1 MTYIYL
7 NDTYCSSPED
17 VKSLFKDQNNLK
29 SKSFRN
35 EVLAYFRDGLLEE
48 LYNEC
53 GENITLPSNTDT
65 DEKCFK
71 ELVKSI
77 SGTELTGNIS
87 SKFNEIGEFLRVE
100 FEGESYIDSNGID
113 INTKSETFTAPV
125 KFVFKCLKSENNE
138 YTLTL
143 NGQKVA
149 KNWKSFNRGQE
160 VVYEFNPNIVGEYI
174 LFEGGNN
181 SICRI
186 SIRNNKLDG
195 HEYVDL
201 GLPSG
206 LKWATCNVGAS
217 KPEEYGDYFAWGEVK
232 PKDKYYQNNS
242 LFYDIALYTLKR
254 DEVIDS
260 KGNLTSTYD
269 AASVNWGKNWRMS
282 TKEEFEELIKYCKW
296 TWIAL
301 GGVLGYKVESKQTG
315 NNNWIFLPAA
325 GYQDGKSSYNVGN
338 YGYYWSSSVCES
350 NGSLRLYIDS
360 RSKNVNFDFYR
371 TFEYLRSHGLTIRP
385 VTK

>member
-143 NGQKVA
+143 NGQKVT
-149 KNWKSFNRGQE
+149 KNWKNFNRGQE
-160 VVYEFNPNIVGEYI
+160 VVYEFNPNIVGEYK
-174 LFEGGNN
+174 LLEGGNN
-181 SICRI
+181 LICSI
-186 SIRNNKLDG
+186 SIHKNILDG

-206 LKWATCNVGAS
+206 LKWATCNVGAL
-217 KPEEYGDYFAWGEVK
+217 KPEACGDYFAWGEVT

-242 LFYDIALYTLKR
+242 LFNNRANSTLQR
-254 DEVIDS
+254 DGVIDS
-260 KGNLTSTYD
+260 LGNLTSTYD
-269 AASVNWGKNWRMS
+269 AASVNWGKNWRMP
-282 TKEEFEELIKYCKW
+282 TKEEFDELIKHCKW
-296 TWIAL
+296 TWITL
-301 GGVLGYKVESKQTG
+301 GGVSGYKIESTQVG
-315 NNNWIFLPAA
+315 NDNWIFLPAA
-325 GYQDGKSSYNVGN
+325 GSRLGTSSDDVGS
-338 YGYYWSSSVCES
+338 YGFYWSSTVDES
-350 NGSLRLYIDS
+350 SSYDAYYLYFYS
-360 RSKNVNFDFYR
+360 SSKGTNDYNRYYGR
-371 TFEYLRSHGLTIRP
+371 TVRP
-385 VTK
+385 VTE